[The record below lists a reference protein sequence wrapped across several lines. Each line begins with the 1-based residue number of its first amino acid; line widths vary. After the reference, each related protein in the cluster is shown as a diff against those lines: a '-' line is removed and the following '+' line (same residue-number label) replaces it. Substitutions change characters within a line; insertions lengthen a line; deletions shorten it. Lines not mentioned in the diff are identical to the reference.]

1 MLAAKDVAA
10 TIPVKDLEKAK
21 RFYQDTLGLTP
32 VDTEDGEAVVFE
44 AGRSRVLVYRSQ
56 FAGTNKA
63 TAATWGVGND
73 IEREVQV
80 LKDKG
85 VAFEHYNDMPNTTVK
100 GDVHVSGDMRAAWF
114 KDPDGNIL
122 AMVSR

>member
-1 MLAAKDVAA
+1 LK
-10 TIPVKDLEKAK
+10 KK

-32 VDTEDGEAVVFE
+32 VDAEDSEAVVVQ
-44 AGRSRVLVYRSQ
+44 AGRSRVLVYRSE

-63 TAATWGVGND
+63 TAATWGVGDD

-80 LKDKG
+80 
-85 VAFEHYNDMPNTTVK
+85 
-100 GDVHVSGDMRAAWF
+100 
-114 KDPDGNIL
+114 